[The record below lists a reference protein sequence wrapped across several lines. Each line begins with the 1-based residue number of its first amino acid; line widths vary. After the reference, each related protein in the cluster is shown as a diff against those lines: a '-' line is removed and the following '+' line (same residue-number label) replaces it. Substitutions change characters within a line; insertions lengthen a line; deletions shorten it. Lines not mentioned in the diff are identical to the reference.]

1 MGRLSTVHY
10 FSPSYALRDILPG
23 VFILLHLSLQ
33 LETDTGAMR
42 LLYFDS
48 SKRLTSTDFSGK
60 TVPPYA
66 ILSHTW
72 EDEEFLFEDLVNGTG
87 KDRKSVV

>member
-1 MGRLSTVHY
+1 
-10 FSPSYALRDILPG
+10 
-23 VFILLHLSLQ
+23 
-33 LETDTGAMR
+33 MR
-42 LLYFDS
+42 LLSFNS

-72 EDEEFLFEDLVNGTG
+72 DGDEFLFEDLANDTG
-87 KDRKSVV
+87 KSKAGYEKILFCGEQAARDNL